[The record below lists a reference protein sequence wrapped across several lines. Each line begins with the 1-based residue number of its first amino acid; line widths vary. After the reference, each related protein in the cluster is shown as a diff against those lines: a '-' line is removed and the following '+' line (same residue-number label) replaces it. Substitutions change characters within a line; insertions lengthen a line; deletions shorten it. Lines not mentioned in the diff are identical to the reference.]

1 MERIVNN
8 YDFLLELAK
17 SKPRKQKVLL
27 DNATPEKILA
37 VIDCVK
43 LCDKHQPG
51 SSSGLGI
58 IKRQRRWKR
67 AVSIL
72 RKNSK
77 LLTPALVTIL
87 CTLLREALFYVYN
100 ME

>member
-1 MERIVNN
+1 MARIVNN
-8 YDFLLELAK
+8 YEFLLQLAQ
-17 SKPRKQKVLL
+17 SHTRKQKELL
-27 DNATPEKILA
+27 EKATPEQILA

-43 LCDKHQPG
+43 LCDKHNL
-51 SSSGLGI
+51 SLSSGLGV

-67 AVSIL
+67 AVSVL
-72 RKNSK
+72 KKNSK

-87 CTLLREALFYVYN
+87 CTLLREALLYVYS

>member
-1 MERIVNN
+1 MDRIVNN
-8 YDFLLELAK
+8 YDFLVDLAQA
-17 SKPRKQKVLL
+17 STRNQKHLL
-27 DNATPEKILA
+27 DTATPEQVLA

-51 SSSGLGI
+51 SAKDLAI
-58 IKRQRRWKR
+58 LRKQRRWKR

-72 RKNSK
+72 RKNRK
-77 LLTPALVTIL
+77 LISPVLLSII
-87 CTLLREALFYVYN
+87 CTLLREALFYVYT

>member
-8 YDFLLELAK
+8 YDFLLDLVQSK
-17 SKPRKQKVLL
+17 SPEQRKLL
-27 DNATPEKILA
+27 DEATPQQVLA

-43 LCDKHQPG
+43 LCDKLELSPPG
-51 SSSGLGI
+51 LNVF
-58 IKRQRRWKR
+58 KRQKRWKR
-67 AVSIL
+67 AVSVL
-72 RKNSK
+72 KRNSK

-87 CTLLREALFYVYN
+87 CTILREALFYMYS